1 MELLKEEFRG
11 WKKWELIWLSFCI
24 AVIIGISLWIGDSVI
39 GIVCAVAG
47 VTNVVC
53 TGKGKLMSY
62 FFGLINVVLYA
73 IVSYNAKYY
82 GEVMLNVIYYL
93 PMQFYGFFQWKK
105 NMNTETHEVK
115 KLKMTVKGRII
126 LTAVIVALTVAYGI
140 VLSLLGGN
148 MPFVDAFSTVAS
160 VVALYIA
167 IKMYIEQWMIW
178 LVVDMVTV
186 VMWAFAFA
194 NGTDSVATLIMW
206 ALYIANAV
214 VMHIKWSKEIKGQKI

>member
-1 MELLKEEFRG
+1 MELLREELRG
-11 WKKWELIWLSFCI
+11 WKRWELIWLGFCI
-24 AVIIGISLWIGDSVI
+24 AVIIGISIWIGDTLI
-39 GIVCAVAG
+39 GIICAVAG

-62 FFGLINVVLYA
+62 LFGLINVILYA
-73 IVSYNAKYY
+73 IISYNAKYY
-82 GEVMLNVIYYL
+82 GEVMLNVLYYL
-93 PMQFYGFFQWKK
+93 PMQFYGFFTWKK

-115 KLKMTVKGRII
+115 KLKMTAKGRII
-126 LTAVIVALTVAYGI
+126 LTVVIAVMTVVYGI
-140 VLSLLGGN
+140 ILHLLGGN

-178 LVVDMVTV
+178 LVVDIVTV

-194 NGTDSVATLIMW
+194 NGTDSIATLVMW

-214 VMHIKWSKEIKGQKI
+214 VMHVKWSKEIKEQKI

>member
-1 MELLKEEFRG
+1 MELLREELRG
-11 WKKWELIWLSFCI
+11 WKRWELIWLGFCI
-24 AVIIGISLWIGDSVI
+24 AVIIGISLWIGDTLI
-39 GIVCAVAG
+39 GIICAVAG

-62 FFGLINVVLYA
+62 LFGLINVILYA
-73 IVSYNAKYY
+73 IISYNAKYY
-82 GEVMLNVIYYL
+82 GEVMLNVLYYL
-93 PMQFYGFFQWKK
+93 PMQFYGFFTWKK

-115 KLKMTVKGRII
+115 KLKMTAKGRII
-126 LTAVIVALTVAYGI
+126 LTVIIAVMTVVYGI
-140 VLSLLGGN
+140 ILHLLGGN

-178 LVVDMVTV
+178 LVVDIVTV
-186 VMWAFAFA
+186 IMWAFAFA
-194 NGTDSVATLIMW
+194 SGTDSIATLVMW

-214 VMHIKWSKEIKGQKI
+214 VMHVKWSKEIKKRKI

>member
-1 MELLKEEFRG
+1 
-11 WKKWELIWLSFCI
+11 
-24 AVIIGISLWIGDSVI
+24 
-39 GIVCAVAG
+39 
-47 VTNVVC
+47 
-53 TGKGKLMSY
+53 
-62 FFGLINVVLYA
+62 
-73 IVSYNAKYY
+73 
-82 GEVMLNVIYYL
+82 
-93 PMQFYGFFQWKK
+93 
-105 NMNTETHEVK
+105 MNTETHEVK

-126 LTAVIVALTVAYGI
+126 LAAVIVALTVAYGI

-194 NGTDSVATLIMW
+194 NGTDSAATLIMW

>member
-11 WKKWELIWLSFCI
+11 WKKWELIWLGFCI
-24 AVIIGISLWIGDSVI
+24 AVILGISLWIGDSVI
-39 GIVCAVAG
+39 GIICAVTG
-47 VTNVVC
+47 VAYVVC
-53 TGKGKLMSY
+53 NGKGKLMAY

-73 IVSYNAKYY
+73 IISYNAKYY

-105 NMNTETHEVK
+105 NMDTGTHEVK
-115 KLKMTVKGRII
+115 KRKMTARGRFV
-126 LTAVIVALTVAYGI
+126 TALVITVATAIYGI
-140 VLSLLGGN
+140 VLNALGGS
-148 MPFVDAFSTVAS
+148 MPFVDAFTTMAS

-178 LVVDMVTV
+178 LLVDIVTV
-186 VMWAFAFA
+186 VLWAFAFA

-206 ALYIANAV
+206 VLYIANAV
-214 VMHIKWSKEIKGQKI
+214 VMHIKWAKEIKRQKI